1 MDCPII
7 FLKPESLYTTLGFQ
21 YLLSAHKQRDG
32 PVLGCGK
39 FSEKQGIKESNS
51 WTRLN
56 EEHCSSW
63 TCPELVPQHSLR
75 AGVVLGVNL
84 KPKLKPLALIKEP
97 VAAFA
102 VLDEQLLALVRLLVE

>member
-1 MDCPII
+1 M
-7 FLKPESLYTTLGFQ
+7 
-21 YLLSAHKQRDG
+21 SAHKLRDG

-63 TCPELVPQHSLR
+63 TCPELMPQHSLR
-75 AGVVLGVNL
+75 TGVVLGVNL
-84 KPKLKPLALIKEP
+84 KPKLKPLVLIKEP
-97 VAAFA
+97 VAVFT
-102 VLDEQLLALVRLLVE
+102 VLDEQHLALVRLLVK